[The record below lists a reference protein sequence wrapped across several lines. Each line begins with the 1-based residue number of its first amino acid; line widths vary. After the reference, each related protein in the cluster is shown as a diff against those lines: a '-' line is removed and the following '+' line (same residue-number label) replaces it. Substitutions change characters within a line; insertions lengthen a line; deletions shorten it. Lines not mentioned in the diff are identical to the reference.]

1 MAWNIVRHAF
11 VIVFGNLKEALKV
24 SVAPFIM
31 LVCIIAVS
39 AFLLGLPIG
48 GEQTTLANA
57 NFTGSLAL
65 LFIIIAVAVMFT
77 FGWIAVT
84 WHRYILLEEYPGVV
98 PSISDRPIGTYIAR
112 MLMIVLQM
120 SCVMIPLMFLVL
132 PLIMGGGGRTI
143 AGFVGV
149 VGLNVMLTF
158 IWLRLS
164 VSLPSVAVGEP
175 MGSVEAWTKTNDVWE
190 MILGISIIVIV
201 LNFAATTIV
210 TTLFSGIPVVFGVLS
225 IAVQWVSMMVGISI
239 LTTIYGH
246 VIEGRSLTGT

>member
-1 MAWNIVRHAF
+1 
-11 VIVFGNLKEALKV
+11 
-24 SVAPFIM
+24 
-31 LVCIIAVS
+31 
-39 AFLLGLPIG
+39 
-48 GEQTTLANA
+48 
-57 NFTGSLAL
+57 
-65 LFIIIAVAVMFT
+65 
-77 FGWIAVT
+77 
-84 WHRYILLEEYPGVV
+84 
-98 PSISDRPIGTYIAR
+98 
-112 MLMIVLQM
+112 
-120 SCVMIPLMFLVL
+120 MIPVMFLVL
-132 PLIMGGGGRTI
+132 PLIMGGGGSTI